1 MDSSIKNYSIIPFP
15 DAMSPVP
22 MDEVYRGRVYLIDGG
37 RTQIVGE
44 DGTTWAVAGPSALVH
59 AVGDTY
65 DRLIIQSANTV
76 TAKSLLWEIYSKT
89 IELTD
94 YGVDLSEIIYIPK
107 LIELATGK
115 PNTSG
120 QNQTS

>member
-1 MDSSIKNYSIIPFP
+1 M
-15 DAMSPVP
+15 
-22 MDEVYRGRVYLIDGG
+22 YLIDGG

-44 DGTTWAVAGPSALVH
+44 DGTTLAVAGPSALVH

-76 TAKSLLWEIYSKT
+76 TAKKFVMEIYSKT

-94 YGVDLSEIIYIPK
+94 YGVDLSRNNLHPK
-107 LIELATGK
+107 I
-115 PNTSG
+115 N
-120 QNQTS
+120 